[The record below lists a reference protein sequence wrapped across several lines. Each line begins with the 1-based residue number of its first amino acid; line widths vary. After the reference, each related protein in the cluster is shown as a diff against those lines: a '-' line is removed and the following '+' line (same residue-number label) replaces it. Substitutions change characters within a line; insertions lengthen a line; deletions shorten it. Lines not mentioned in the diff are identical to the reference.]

1 MVDTQTQATV
11 LAGLTGVGAITFV
24 VGSALLATQYFGVWA
39 GVTVGG
45 LAVTVVA
52 AVALYVVGTVVDQAR
67 DGRQERFR

>member
-1 MVDTQTQATV
+1 MVDAQTQATV
-11 LAGLTGVGAITFV
+11 LAAITAVGAGTFV
-24 VGSALLATQYFGVWA
+24 VGSALLANQYFGVWA

-45 LAVTVVA
+45 LAVTAVA